1 MASLDLPATV
11 ASDGTATFTVIQ
23 GPSLGS
29 WWAASFQV
37 PGAPAAALFT
47 LTTGGRTRAQWQG
60 GSTFGP
66 IELAGGDNPIRITA
80 TGLTA
85 AAQMTAV
92 LHFTTSTSSPGA
104 LPAASAQAVDVTGST
119 VDITGPVTV
128 NTGSNTPLDF
138 QVSTNQELLGSFE
151 LTGGTAG
158 TNASFDLPPW
168 AEGIIITT
176 SCFVDGV
183 AYPAPVSITSIVGES
198 TSMSLAIPRGG
209 YADSSAGSTF
219 ASAWLEVPVFGSI
232 DPVITI
238 SAVQLNDSPG
248 QTPTVHVTA
257 VARLPKIPAFAPSSA
272 TWVQESTTTALT
284 VLPAATAYSA
294 YELLSVNWSASSAS
308 NVQPTQLHV
317 VGAGGGTVDTL
328 QGPTLTTSGG
338 EVSSSLDLHGLVVP
352 AGGLVSAPVLTVAG
366 TWQGTLV
373 YRRLI

>member
-1 MASLDLPATV
+1 MASLDIPATV
-11 ASDGTATFTVIQ
+11 ANDGTATFSLVQ

-29 WWAASFQV
+29 WWAASVQV

-47 LTTGGRTRAQWQG
+47 LTCSGRTRAQWQG

-66 IELAGGDNPIRITA
+66 VELAAGDNPIRITA

-85 AAQMTAV
+85 GAQMAAV
-92 LHFTTSTSSPGA
+92 VHYATSTSSPGS
-104 LPAASAQAVDVTGST
+104 LPGASAQAVDVSGST

-128 NTGSNTPLDF
+128 NTGSNAPIDF
-138 QVSTNQELLGSFE
+138 QVSTNQQFLGSFE
-151 LTGGTAG
+151 LTNGSEDA
-158 TNASFDLPPW
+158 NFDVPSW
-168 AEGIIITT
+168 AEGIIITASYFSGGVT
-176 SCFVDGV
+176 S
-183 AYPAPVSITSIVGES
+183 PAPVQITAVNGD
-198 TSMSLAIPRGG
+198 TTQASLPVPRGG
-209 YADSSAGSTF
+209 YVNSSGGSSF

-232 DPVITI
+232 DSSVTI
-238 SAVQLNDSPG
+238 QATQLDSG
-248 QTPTVHVTA
+248 GVTPTVYVAA
-257 VARLPKIPAFAPSSA
+257 VARLPKIPTFAPA
-272 TWVQESTTTALT
+272 TIAWVQESTTDALT
-284 VLPAATAYSA
+284 VLPAATTYSA

-338 EVSSSLDLHGLVVP
+338 EVTSSLDLHGLVVP
-352 AGGLVSAPVLTVAG
+352 AGGLVSAPPLTVAG

>member
-66 IELAGGDNPIRITA
+66 VELAGGDNPIQITA

-85 AAQMTAV
+85 ATQMTAV
-92 LHFTTSTSSPGA
+92 MHFTTSTSSPGA
-104 LPAASAQAVDVTGST
+104 LPAASAQAVDVSGST

-128 NTGSNTPLDF
+128 NTGSNTPIDF
-138 QVSTNQELLGSFE
+138 QVSTNQQFLGSFA
-151 LTGGTAG
+151 LAGGTSG
-158 TNASFDLPPW
+158 TDANFDIPPW
-168 AEGIIITT
+168 AEGIIITASFFSGGVT
-176 SCFVDGV
+176 S
-183 AYPAPVSITSIVGES
+183 PAPVQITAVNGD
-198 TSMSLAIPRGG
+198 TTQASLPVPRGG
-209 YADSSAGSTF
+209 YVDSSGGYSF

-232 DPVITI
+232 DSSITI
-238 SAVQLNDSPG
+238 SAVQLDSG
-248 QTPTVHVTA
+248 GATPTVYVSA
-257 VARLPKIPAFAPSSA
+257 VSRLPKIPTFAPSSA

-338 EVSSSLDLHGLVVP
+338 EVTSSLDLHGLVVP
-352 AGGLVSAPVLTVAG
+352 AGGLVSAPALTVAG

>member
-66 IELAGGDNPIRITA
+66 VELAGGDNPIQITA

-85 AAQMTAV
+85 ATQMTAV
-92 LHFTTSTSSPGA
+92 MHFTTSTSSPGA
-104 LPAASAQAVDVTGST
+104 LPAASAQAVDVSGST

-128 NTGSNTPLDF
+128 NTGSNTPIDF
-138 QVSTNQELLGSFE
+138 QVSTNQQFLGSFE
-151 LTGGTAG
+151 LAGGTSG
-158 TNASFDLPPW
+158 TDANFDIPPW
-168 AEGIIITT
+168 AEGIIITASFFSGGVT
-176 SCFVDGV
+176 S
-183 AYPAPVSITSIVGES
+183 PAPVQITAVNGD
-198 TSMSLAIPRGG
+198 TTQASLPVPRGG
-209 YADSSAGSTF
+209 YVSSSGGYSF

-232 DPVITI
+232 DSSITI
-238 SAVQLNDSPG
+238 SAVQLDSG
-248 QTPTVHVTA
+248 GATPTVYVSA
-257 VARLPKIPAFAPSSA
+257 VSRLPKIPTFAPSSA

-338 EVSSSLDLHGLVVP
+338 EVTSSLDLHGLVVP
-352 AGGLVSAPVLTVAG
+352 AGGLVSAPALTVAG

>member
-66 IELAGGDNPIRITA
+66 VELAGGDNPIQITA

-85 AAQMTAV
+85 AMQMTAV

-104 LPAASAQAVDVTGST
+104 LPAASAQAVDVSGST

-128 NTGSNTPLDF
+128 NTGSNTPIDF
-138 QVSTNQELLGSFE
+138 QVSTNQQFLGSFE
-151 LTGGTAG
+151 LAGGTSG
-158 TNASFDLPPW
+158 TDANFDIPPW
-168 AEGIIITT
+168 AEGIIITASFSSGGVT
-176 SCFVDGV
+176 S
-183 AYPAPVSITSIVGES
+183 PAPVQITAVNGD
-198 TSMSLAIPRGG
+198 TTQASLPVPRGG
-209 YADSSAGSTF
+209 YVSSSGGYSF

-232 DPVITI
+232 DSSITI
-238 SAVQLNDSPG
+238 SAVQLDSG
-248 QTPTVHVTA
+248 GATPTIYVSA
-257 VARLPKIPAFAPSSA
+257 VSRLPKIPTFASSSA

-338 EVSSSLDLHGLVVP
+338 EVTSSLDLHGLVVP
-352 AGGLVSAPVLTVAG
+352 AGGLVSAPALTVAG

>member
-66 IELAGGDNPIRITA
+66 VELAGGDNPIQITA

-85 AAQMTAV
+85 ATQMTAV
-92 LHFTTSTSSPGA
+92 MHFTTSTSSPGA
-104 LPAASAQAVDVTGST
+104 LPAASAQAVDVSGST

-128 NTGSNTPLDF
+128 NTGSNTPIDF
-138 QVSTNQELLGSFE
+138 QVSTNQQFLGSFE
-151 LTGGTAG
+151 LAGGTSG
-158 TNASFDLPPW
+158 TDANFDIPPW
-168 AEGIIITT
+168 AEGIIITASFFSGGVT
-176 SCFVDGV
+176 S
-183 AYPAPVSITSIVGES
+183 PAPVQITAVNGD
-198 TSMSLAIPRGG
+198 TTQASLPVPRGG
-209 YADSSAGSTF
+209 YVSSSGGYSF

-232 DPVITI
+232 DSSITI
-238 SAVQLNDSPG
+238 SAVQLDSG
-248 QTPTVHVTA
+248 GATPTIYVSA
-257 VARLPKIPAFAPSSA
+257 VSRLPKIPTFAPSSA

-338 EVSSSLDLHGLVVP
+338 EVTSSLDLHGLVVP
-352 AGGLVSAPVLTVAG
+352 AGGLVSAPALTVAG

>member
-11 ASDGTATFTVIQ
+11 ASDGTATFNVIQ

-66 IELAGGDNPIRITA
+66 VELAGGDNPIQITA

-85 AAQMTAV
+85 ATQMTAV
-92 LHFTTSTSSPGA
+92 MHFTTSTSSPGA
-104 LPAASAQAVDVTGST
+104 LPAASAQAVDVSGST

-128 NTGSNTPLDF
+128 NTGSNTPIDF
-138 QVSTNQELLGSFE
+138 QVSTNQQFLGSFE
-151 LTGGTAG
+151 LAGGTSG
-158 TNASFDLPPW
+158 TDANFDIPPW
-168 AEGIIITT
+168 AEGIIITASFFSGGVT
-176 SCFVDGV
+176 S
-183 AYPAPVSITSIVGES
+183 PAPVQITAVNGD
-198 TSMSLAIPRGG
+198 TTQASLPVPRGG
-209 YADSSAGSTF
+209 YVSSSGGYSF

-232 DPVITI
+232 DSSITI
-238 SAVQLNDSPG
+238 SAVQLDSG
-248 QTPTVHVTA
+248 GATPTVYVSA
-257 VARLPKIPAFAPSSA
+257 VSRLPKIPTFAPSSA

-338 EVSSSLDLHGLVVP
+338 EVTSSLDLHGLVVP
-352 AGGLVSAPVLTVAG
+352 AGGLVSAPALTVAG

>member
-66 IELAGGDNPIRITA
+66 VELAGGDNPIQITA

-85 AAQMTAV
+85 AMQMTAV
-92 LHFTTSTSSPGA
+92 MHFTTSTSSPGA
-104 LPAASAQAVDVTGST
+104 LPAASAQAVDVSGST

-128 NTGSNTPLDF
+128 NTGSNTPIDF
-138 QVSTNQELLGSFE
+138 QVSTNQQFLGSFE
-151 LTGGTAG
+151 LAGGTSG
-158 TNASFDLPPW
+158 TDANFDIPPW
-168 AEGIIITT
+168 AEGIIITASFFSGGVT
-176 SCFVDGV
+176 S
-183 AYPAPVSITSIVGES
+183 PAPVQITAVNGD
-198 TSMSLAIPRGG
+198 TTQASLPVPRGG
-209 YADSSAGSTF
+209 YVSSSGGYSF

-232 DPVITI
+232 DSSITI
-238 SAVQLNDSPG
+238 SAVQLDSG
-248 QTPTVHVTA
+248 GATPTVYVSA
-257 VARLPKIPAFAPSSA
+257 VSRLPKIPTFAPSSA

-338 EVSSSLDLHGLVVP
+338 EVTSSLDLHGLVVP
-352 AGGLVSAPVLTVAG
+352 AGGLVSAPALTVAG

-373 YRRLI
+373 HRRLI

>member
-66 IELAGGDNPIRITA
+66 VELAGGDNPIQITA

-85 AAQMTAV
+85 ATQMTAV
-92 LHFTTSTSSPGA
+92 MHFTTSTSSPGA
-104 LPAASAQAVDVTGST
+104 LPAASAQAVDVSGST

-128 NTGSNTPLDF
+128 NTGSNTPIDF
-138 QVSTNQELLGSFE
+138 QVSTNQQFLGSFA
-151 LTGGTAG
+151 LAGGTSG
-158 TNASFDLPPW
+158 TDANFDIPPW
-168 AEGIIITT
+168 AEGIIITASFSSGGVT
-176 SCFVDGV
+176 S
-183 AYPAPVSITSIVGES
+183 PAPVQITAVNGD
-198 TSMSLAIPRGG
+198 TTQASLPVPRGG
-209 YADSSAGSTF
+209 YVSSSGGYSF

-232 DPVITI
+232 DSSITI
-238 SAVQLNDSPG
+238 SAVQLDSG
-248 QTPTVHVTA
+248 GATPTVYVSA
-257 VARLPKIPAFAPSSA
+257 VSRLPKIPTFAPSSA

-338 EVSSSLDLHGLVVP
+338 EVTSSLDLHGLVVP
-352 AGGLVSAPVLTVAG
+352 AGGLVSAPALTVAG

>member
-11 ASDGTATFTVIQ
+11 ASDGTATFNVIQ

-29 WWAASFQV
+29 FWAASFQV

-66 IELAGGDNPIRITA
+66 VELAGGDNPIQITA

-85 AAQMTAV
+85 ATQMTAV
-92 LHFTTSTSSPGA
+92 MHFTTSTSSPGA
-104 LPAASAQAVDVTGST
+104 LPAASAQAVDVSGST

-128 NTGSNTPLDF
+128 NTGSNTPIDF
-138 QVSTNQELLGSFE
+138 QVSTNQQFLGSFE
-151 LTGGTAG
+151 LAGGTSG
-158 TNASFDLPPW
+158 TDANFDIPPW
-168 AEGIIITT
+168 AEGIIITASFFSGGVT
-176 SCFVDGV
+176 S
-183 AYPAPVSITSIVGES
+183 PAPVQITAVNGD
-198 TSMSLAIPRGG
+198 TTQASLPVPRGG
-209 YADSSAGSTF
+209 YVSSSGGYSF

-232 DPVITI
+232 DSSITI
-238 SAVQLNDSPG
+238 SAVQLDSG
-248 QTPTVHVTA
+248 GATPTVYVSA
-257 VARLPKIPAFAPSSA
+257 VSRLPKIPTFAPSSA

-338 EVSSSLDLHGLVVP
+338 EVTSSLDLHGLVVP
-352 AGGLVSAPVLTVAG
+352 AGGLVSAPALTVAG